1 MDDKI
6 VRIPI
11 TYSERKKNQMGDGYV
26 PCYISSRYLMIQG
39 VSECNDET
47 IMMFDVMTE
56 NDEGVS
62 RKICE
67 MAIDIN
73 DLNEA
78 VKKVKGNQ
86 LKGK

>member
-6 VRIPI
+6 IRIPI

-26 PCYISSRYLMIQG
+26 PCYISSRYLMIRG
-39 VSECNDET
+39 ISEWDDKKV
-47 IMMFDVMTE
+47 IMFDVMTE

-73 DLNEA
+73 DFNEA
-78 VKKVKGNQ
+78 LKKVVSNK
-86 LKGK
+86 LKDK

>member
-6 VRIPI
+6 IRIPI

-39 VSECNDET
+39 VSKCNDET

-56 NDEGVS
+56 NDKGVS

-78 VKKVKGNQ
+78 IKKVKANK